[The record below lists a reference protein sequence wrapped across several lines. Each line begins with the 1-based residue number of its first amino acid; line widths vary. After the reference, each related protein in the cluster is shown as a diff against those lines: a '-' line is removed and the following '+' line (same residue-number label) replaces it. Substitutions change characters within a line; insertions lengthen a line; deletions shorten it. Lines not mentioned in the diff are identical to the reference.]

1 MVTGINFSTGE
12 VFSEVYLN
20 DNRLGNH
27 NSDIPIAAG
36 TYNFEMRAS
45 GCDPIKLTGIVVV
58 DGQITRIGSSD
69 SRMRF
74 VRFWTPPDES
84 VWNII
89 SRSEVSMTSCEL
101 YNPDDVTYWLGG
113 VAHIGSTT
121 YVCTCSWSP
130 IINIAHSKFDDRMN
144 SSSGGIKSSV
154 RSFVDAQTKIAV
166 DSINAASGSN
176 LLSKLKETIAWYKS
190 VVISDVS
197 GSWEFSKQLTNSYES
212 LMKVATAEWQW
223 WIVGCYRD
231 CFTVVGDGRGGG
243 INPTRY
249 YYFTDSS
256 PQQTIDSAVAVL
268 QSKLDSFGTW
278 LFEIVQVACD
288 KVATALS
295 NKYNTAV
302 VSDINKYVDGVS
314 LPTGFIDSQ
323 NLRSGFTDA
332 KTELDKK
339 LNEYS
344 KTLSEMFSISAAT
357 TSKFASSRIAAVARL
372 DARINN
378 KPIIRLTGKRLT
390 PSNINWNGTNRFGVE
405 VKNVGGA
412 AFKGFF
418 GYRFID
424 SQNNEYVYNTAP
436 SVIPTVASGET
447 VMLNTDIPFDK
458 LFPAGSVGKLRVK
471 LIPIRSGT

>member
-1 MVTGINFSTGE
+1 MVTGINFSTGN

-20 DNRLGNH
+20 DKRLGNH
-27 NSDIPIAAG
+27 TVTIPISPG
-36 TYNFEMRAS
+36 TYNFEVRAT
-45 GCDPIKLTGIVVV
+45 GCEPIKLDGIVVT
-58 DGQITRIGSSD
+58 DGNVTVIGPND
-69 SRMRF
+69 PRMKI
-74 VRFWTPPDES
+74 VRFWTPPSQS
-84 VWNII
+84 VWQGI
-89 SRSEVSMTSCEL
+89 SMIPYNCEGSI
-101 YNPDDVTYWLGG
+101 DVNNWY
-113 VAHIGSTT
+113 IGDSLAC
-121 YVCTCSWSP
+121 YAPWSLV
-130 IINIAHSKFDDRMN
+130 INIAHSLFDNRMN
-144 SSSGGIKSSV
+144 SSGIKSSV
-154 RSFVDAQTKIAV
+154 QTFVDSQTKIAV
-166 DSINAASGSN
+166 DYINALSSGSS
-176 LLSKLKETIAWYKS
+176 LISKLKEIIAWYKS
-190 VVISDVS
+190 VIISDVS
-197 GSWEFSKQLTNSYES
+197 GSWEFSKPLTNSYES

-223 WIVGCYRD
+223 WVVGCYRD
-231 CFTVVGDGRGGG
+231 KAYMIGRGFYVVDS
-243 INPTRY
+243 NP
-249 YYFTDSS
+249 
-256 PQQTIDSAVAVL
+256 QATIDGAVAVL

-378 KPIIRLTGKRLT
+378 RPIIRLTGKRLT
-390 PSNINWNGTNRFGVE
+390 PSNINWSGTNRFGVE
-405 VKNVGGA
+405 VKNVGCA
-412 AFKGFF
+412 SFKGFF

-424 SQNNEYVYNTAP
+424 SQNNEYVYNTPP

-458 LFPAGSVGKLRVK
+458 LFSAGSVGKLRVK

>member
-1 MVTGINFSTGE
+1 MVTGINFSTGK

-20 DNRLGNH
+20 DDRLGNH
-27 NSDIPIAAG
+27 KTDISVSAG
-36 TYNFEMRAS
+36 TYNFEMRAT
-45 GCDPIKLTGIVVV
+45 GCEPIKLNGIVVV
-58 DGQITRIGSSD
+58 DGKVTRIESSD
-69 SRMRF
+69 SRMQF
-74 VRFWTPPDES
+74 VRFWTPPTQS
-84 VWNII
+84 VWSITPGVNIA
-89 SRSEVSMTSCEL
+89 VYDCEGYYPANL
-101 YNPDDVTYWLGG
+101 RQFFSGTDLDTPDMR
-113 VAHIGSTT
+113 
-121 YVCTCSWSP
+121 VCTGRWTVV
-130 IINIAHSKFDDRMN
+130 INEAHSKFDGRLV
-144 SSSGGIKSSV
+144 GIKSV
-154 RSFVDAQTKIAV
+154 IQSFVDSQTNVAV
-166 DSINAASGSN
+166 DNINSFSGPN
-176 LLSKLKETIAWYKS
+176 LLSKLKETVAWYKS
-190 VVISDVS
+190 VIISDSS
-197 GSWEFSKQLTNSYES
+197 GSWEFSKQLLNSYEIP
-212 LMKVATAEWQW
+212 MKVATSEWQW
-223 WIVGCYRD
+223 YVVGTYRD
-231 CFTVVGDGRGGG
+231 LHYIGKNGYHVTD
-243 INPTRY
+243 PT
-249 YYFTDSS
+249 
-256 PQQTIDSAVAVL
+256 PQATIDGAVAVL

-302 VSDINKYVDGVS
+302 VSDINKYVDSVS

-378 KPIIRLTGKRLT
+378 RPIIRLTGKRLT
-390 PSNINWNGTNRFGVE
+390 PSNINWSGTNRFGVE
-405 VKNVGGA
+405 VKNVGGSS
-412 AFKGFF
+412 FKGFF

-424 SQNNEYVYNTAP
+424 SRNNEYVYNTPP